1 MNILVVGR
9 GGREHSIIMKLIE
22 SDQVTKIYAAPGN
35 GGMTDLA
42 ECVHIN
48 ETDIEGLVKF
58 AKEQEID
65 FTIVGPELPLAH
77 GISNRF
83 AEEGLTVF
91 GPTKEAALL
100 EGSKQFAKEFMKRHE
115 IPTADYATFTDLDKA
130 KEYVAAKGAPIV
142 VKADGLAGGKGVVV
156 AFTEEEAYAA
166 LDDMLLSKKYSEAG
180 STVVIEEFLEG
191 KEFSLMAFVHEE
203 NVYPMITARDHKRAY
218 DNDEGRN
225 TGGMGAYAPV
235 ADVSTEDIDYT
246 TETILKRAAT
256 GLVKEGRPFT
266 GILYAGLIMTKEG
279 PKTIEYNTRFGDP
292 ETQVVLPLLKND
304 LLQVLQDVIEGIDPK
319 LEWAND
325 ACVGIVLAANG
336 YPLEKCQVG
345 IPLPKF
351 ELDEDCFTIYA
362 GAKQSEQE
370 LVSDGGRILLV
381 GAKDVT
387 LEQAAKRAYNS
398 LKSVSMKDD
407 FFYRTDIGK
416 N

>member
-1 MNILVVGR
+1 MNILVIGR
-9 GGREHSIIMKLIE
+9 GGREHSIIMKLTE
-22 SDQVTKIYAAPGN
+22 SDRVTKIYAAPGN
-35 GGMTDLA
+35 GGMTNLA
-42 ECVHIN
+42 ECVQIG

-58 AKEQEID
+58 AKDNAID
-65 FTIVGPELPLAH
+65 FTIVGPELSLAH
-77 GISNRF
+77 GVSNRF
-83 AEEGLTVF
+83 SEEGLAVF

-100 EGSKQFAKEFMKRHE
+100 EGSKHFAKEFMKRHE

-130 KEYVAAKGAPIV
+130 KQYVSKKGAPIV

-156 AFTEEEAYAA
+156 AFTGEEAHAA

-203 NVYPMITARDHKRAY
+203 NVYPMITARDHKRAF
-218 DNDEGRN
+218 DNDEGPN

-235 ADVSTEDIDYT
+235 ADVSTKDVDFT
-246 TETILKRAAT
+246 VETILERAAK

-292 ETQVVLPLLKND
+292 EIQVILPLLKND
-304 LLQVLQDVIEGIDPK
+304 LLQVLQDVVKGKNPN

-325 ACVGIVLAANG
+325 SCVGIVLAANG
-336 YPLEKCQVG
+336 YPLKKCQTD
-345 IPLPKF
+345 IPLPNF
-351 ELDEDCFTIYA
+351 NLGEACFSIYA
-362 GAKQSEQE
+362 GAKQSKEG
-370 LVSDGGRILLV
+370 LVSEGGRVLLV
-381 GAKDVT
+381 GAKDTT
-387 LEQAAKRAYNS
+387 LEKAVEQAYAS
-398 LKSVSMKDD
+398 LKSVPTQTD
-407 FFYRTDIGK
+407 FFYRTDIGR